1 MENHFL
7 KKFSLKD
14 KVIVIT
20 GGTGILGKAFVNA
33 VADADATVV
42 IIGRNEEKGQERAKE
57 VIAKG
62 GEALFVK
69 ADVLDEVSIKAA
81 SDQIISKYGKI
92 NGLLNGAGGN
102 VPESVIH
109 PHDEIF
115 SFSIDGMKKAMEL
128 NLWGTLIPTQIFG
141 AEIAKS
147 GKGSIVNISS
157 VSSKQALTRVLGYS
171 MGKAAIDC
179 FTKWFAVEVANRFGD
194 KIRINSI
201 TPGFFL
207 TEQNKTLLTNS
218 DGSLTS
224 RGDKI
229 ITQTPF
235 SRFGHADEL
244 GCALIWLLSDA
255 STFVTGSDIVI
266 DGGYTSFSGV

>member
-1 MENHFL
+1 MEHHFL
-7 KKFSLKD
+7 NKFSLKD

-20 GGTGILGKAFVNA
+20 GGTGILGKSFVNA
-33 VADADATVV
+33 VADAEATVI
-42 IIGRNEEKGQERAKE
+42 IIGRNEEKGQERAEE

-62 GEALFVK
+62 GQALFVK
-69 ADVLDEVSIKAA
+69 ADVLDEASVKAA
-81 SDQIISKYGKI
+81 ADLIVEKYGKI
-92 NGLLNGAGGN
+92 DGLVNGAGGN
-102 VPESVIH
+102 VPASVIQ
-109 PHDEIF
+109 PNDEIF

-128 NLWGTLIPTQIFG
+128 NLWGTLIPTQVFG

-157 VSSKQALTRVLGYS
+157 VSSKRALTRVLGYS
-171 MGKAAIDC
+171 MGKSAVDC

-207 TEQNKTLLTNS
+207 TEQNRTLLTNP

-235 SRFGHADEL
+235 SRFGNADEL

>member
-1 MENHFL
+1 MKDSFL
-7 KKFSLKD
+7 NKFSLKD

-20 GGTGILGKAFVNA
+20 GGTGILGKSFVNA
-33 VADADATVV
+33 VADAGANVV
-42 IIGRNEEKGQERAKE
+42 IIGRNEEKGNESVNE
-57 VIAKG
+57 IIAKSG
-62 GEALFVK
+62 KAFFVK
-69 ADVLDEVSIKAA
+69 ADVLKEESVKAA
-81 SDQIISKYGKI
+81 SRAIIEKYGKI
-92 NGLLNGAGGN
+92 DGLVNGAGGN
-102 VPESVIH
+102 VPASVIQ
-109 PHDEIF
+109 PTSDVF
-115 SFSIDGMKKAMEL
+115 SFSVEGMMEAMEL

-141 AEIAKS
+141 AEIAKL

-157 VSSKQALTRVLGYS
+157 VSSKRALSRVLGYS
-171 MGKAAIDC
+171 MGKSAIDC

-207 TEQNKTLLTNS
+207 TEQNRTLLTNS
-218 DGSLTS
+218 DGTLTS

-235 SRFGHADEL
+235 SRFGQADEL

-255 STFVTGSDIVI
+255 SSFVTGSDIVI